1 MSEATQTADQIE
13 KQLDKTDFGHF
24 VYTYRKLLLS
34 IFVAI
39 VLGATGYLL
48 WKQSKESSALKRAD
62 EVYSFASTSWAEAKS
77 GKLAPDALVKNFESL
92 PADIRKSPSMVPVVL
107 EMGNFL
113 AEKGLNKEANEIL
126 MNAEGLDELGN
137 YFVGMQRVVVLERL
151 GQDDEAI
158 SILEKLNSQKNLPL
172 PQKVSL
178 ELGRFYMKKGDKAK
192 AQTQFQDV
200 ISTYPND
207 DYAKIAKLYLIQL
220 GK

>member
-1 MSEATQTADQIE
+1 MAEATQAADQIE
-13 KQLDKTDFGHF
+13 QQLDKTDFGHF
-24 VYTYRKLLLS
+24 VYTYRKLLLAV
-34 IFVAI
+34 FVAI

-62 EVYSFASTSWAEAKS
+62 EVYTFASTSWAEAKS
-77 GKLAPDALVKNFESL
+77 GKLTPEVLVKNFNSL
-92 PADIRKSPSMVPVVL
+92 PDDVRQAPSMVPVVL

-113 AEKGLNKEANEIL
+113 ADKGLFSEANEIL
-126 MNAEGLDELGN
+126 KSASGLDELGN
-137 YFVGMQRVVVLERL
+137 YFIGMQRVVILEKL

-158 SILEKLNSQKNLPL
+158 SILEGLNAKKGLPL

-178 ELGRFYMKKGDKAK
+178 ELGRFYMKKGDKGK
-192 AQTQFQDV
+192 AQSQFQEV
-200 ISTYPND
+200 ISSYPND

>member
-77 GKLAPDALVKNFESL
+77 GKLAPEALVKNFESL

>member
-77 GKLAPDALVKNFESL
+77 GKLAPEALVKNFESL

-178 ELGRFYMKKGDKAK
+178 ELGRFYMKKGDKGK